1 MAHQRHQRG
10 AMEGQK
16 DSTTKRIAL
25 VQRGSNKV
33 LVDINKVAAAT
44 ENVKTKKKGN
54 LVQHVISTRNL
65 NEWIRKRSSID
76 KKIIFCKGGSKTAA
90 CRKIKAL
97 CRDMENTDKKYR
109 NFSTSGGMENTFH
122 KNLVQ
127 QKILETPHM
136 NLQSFAKRPE
146 KLHKLGKSCSSKQNI
161 DRMYKEKLYYNCFQ
175 RLPILRL
182 IGS

>member
-16 DSTTKRIAL
+16 NSSTKRIAL

-44 ENVKTKKKGN
+44 DNVKTKKKGN
-54 LVQHVISTRNL
+54 LQHVISTCNL
-65 NEWIRKRSSID
+65 NERIRKRSSID

-109 NFSTSGGMENTFH
+109 NFRTSGGMENTFH

-136 NLQSFAKRPE
+136 NLQSFAKKTGKIAQVRK
-146 KLHKLGKSCSSKQNI
+146 KL
-161 DRMYKEKLYYNCFQ
+161 
-175 RLPILRL
+175 
-182 IGS
+182 

>member
-1 MAHQRHQRG
+1 MTRVRKKRDPLDMAHQRHQRG

-44 ENVKTKKKGN
+44 DNVKTKKKGN

-65 NEWIRKRSSID
+65 NERIRKRSSID

-109 NFSTSGGMENTFH
+109 NFRTSGGMENTFH

-136 NLQSFAKRPE
+136 NLQSFSKRPE
-146 KLHKLGKSCSSKQNI
+146 KLHKLGKSCSNKQNI
-161 DRMYKEKLYYNCFQ
+161 DRMYKEKLY
-175 RLPILRL
+175 
-182 IGS
+182 

>member
-44 ENVKTKKKGN
+44 DNVKTKKKGN
-54 LVQHVISTRNL
+54 LQHVISIRNL
-65 NEWIRKRSSID
+65 NERIRKRSSID

-90 CRKIKAL
+90 CRKI
-97 CRDMENTDKKYR
+97 
-109 NFSTSGGMENTFH
+109 
-122 KNLVQ
+122 
-127 QKILETPHM
+127 
-136 NLQSFAKRPE
+136 
-146 KLHKLGKSCSSKQNI
+146 
-161 DRMYKEKLYYNCFQ
+161 
-175 RLPILRL
+175 
-182 IGS
+182 